1 MRFRDYNTLT
11 RGCTAKGSEPAAGGD
26 WVALEGG
33 LVHHARLGAGPFL
46 IAQSKNVQ
54 TQQQKAR
61 NCMDC
66 RKLLQ

>member
-1 MRFRDYNTLT
+1 LNLPPVVTGIRL
-11 RGCTAKGSEPAAGGD
+11 
-26 WVALEGG
+26 VALEGG

-61 NCMDC
+61 NCMNY